1 MDPKGMIARYLGLT
15 TSGELALA
23 DAIAL
28 VGLRHAVD
36 PEMRKAAKMYSAW
49 CRAHVDALQPAIERY
64 GSVRSADGER
74 LRRVLF
80 RGNRL
85 GNFGLLRD
93 IHDLVTL
100 ATSVRGCWSALNQA
114 ARESRDLDLV
124 ATSRDCHREI
134 IRQIAWLETKLHH
147 SAPQTLTVPS
157 DSTKEL
163 VTSIPSLAQ
172 VGAVADGAPRALLRR
187 FVPIAPSAGT
197 LALVFAVALG
207 SAIARHVGLRRSAV
221 SPKRVR
227 PRTAVPQSWILRESG
242 WLPIVGLLRGAL
254 NRRVACS
261 LSRNT

>member
-1 MDPKGMIARYLGLT
+1 MIARYLGLT

-49 CRAHVDALQPAIERY
+49 CCAHVDALQPAIERY

-74 LRRVLF
+74 LRRALF

-124 ATSRDCHREI
+124 ATSRNCHGEI
-134 IRQIAWLETKLHH
+134 SSADRVARDETASLRSSNTGRTERFNQRTGHIDSEPCSSGCGGRSRSSGAAATIRANCSQ
-147 SAPQTLTVPS
+147 
-157 DSTKEL
+157 
-163 VTSIPSLAQ
+163 
-172 VGAVADGAPRALLRR
+172 RR
-187 FVPIAPSAGT
+187 
-197 LALVFAVALG
+197 
-207 SAIARHVGLRRSAV
+207 
-221 SPKRVR
+221 R
-227 PRTAVPQSWILRESG
+227 PRLGVRRCSG
-242 WLPIVGLLRGAL
+242 YRDCPSSGPAQIGSV
-254 NRRVACS
+254 S
-261 LSRNT
+261 

>member
-23 DAIAL
+23 DAIAF

-36 PEMRKAAKMYSAW
+36 PEMRKAAKMYCAW

-74 LRRVLF
+74 LRRALF

-100 ATSVRGCWSALNQA
+100 ATSVRGCWSALHQA

-124 ATSRDCHREI
+124 ATSRDCHGEI

-172 VGAVADGAPRALLRR
+172 VVVVADRAPRALLRR
-187 FVPIAPSAGT
+187 FLPIAPSAGT
-197 LALVFAVALG
+197 VALVFAVLVS
-207 SAIARHVGLRRSAV
+207 SAIARHAGLRSSAV
-221 SPKRVR
+221 FRKRLR
-227 PRTAVPQSWILRESG
+227 PRTAVPWNLREAG
-242 WLPIVGLLRGAL
+242 WPPIVGLLRGAL
-254 NRRVACS
+254 K
-261 LSRNT
+261 

>member
-1 MDPKGMIARYLGLT
+1 MDPKSMIARYLGLA

-28 VGLRHAVD
+28 VGFRHAVD

-74 LRRVLF
+74 LRRALF

-100 ATSVRGCWSALNQA
+100 ATSVRGCWSALYQA

-124 ATSRDCHREI
+124 ATSRDCHGEI

-157 DSTKEL
+157 DSIKEL
-163 VTSIPSLAQ
+163 VTSIPNLAQ
-172 VGAVADGAPRALLRR
+172 VGAVAHSAPRALLRR
-187 FVPIAPSAGT
+187 LVPIAPSAG
-197 LALVFAVALG
+197 ALVVVLIVALG
-207 SAIARHVGLRRSAV
+207 AAIGRHAGLLGSAAPSRSFRSRNGA
-221 SPKRVR
+221 
-227 PRTAVPQSWILRESG
+227 PQSSILHKSG
-242 WLPIVGLLRGAL
+242 WSPIVDLLLGAL
-254 NRRVACS
+254 K
-261 LSRNT
+261 